1 MQILSTAAPDEE
13 AVGEGGVEPPEVLFV
28 GGSGAPATQGVRAS
42 EPTLADVEKVLAAI
56 DVEMGRPT
64 VGSDAAIPAAVQAVE
79 VAEATFGRRR
89 FAVDSAAGRL
99 ASGLARV
106 GFWTPSANTAGAP
119 LAGLRGVRL
128 AGFLAGG
135 ADEHTK
141 HNEEATQRHLERKD
155 EGQEKCSQRND
166 TGKGNSRGAVQNPER
181 ANGYTL
187 PSLKK
192 TKTKKRAA
200 NHKTKQGKEDG
211 GDVRAHGKQKQK
223 GRKQRMSGEM
233 RRENRKS

>member
-99 ASGLARV
+99 AAGLARV

-187 PSLKK
+187 PTLKQPRQRSGQQ
-192 TKTKKRAA
+192 T
-200 NHKTKQGKEDG
+200 TKQN
-211 GDVRAHGKQKQK
+211 K
-223 GRKQRMSGEM
+223 GRRTGEM
-233 RRENRKS
+233 CEHMENNNKKEVNKG